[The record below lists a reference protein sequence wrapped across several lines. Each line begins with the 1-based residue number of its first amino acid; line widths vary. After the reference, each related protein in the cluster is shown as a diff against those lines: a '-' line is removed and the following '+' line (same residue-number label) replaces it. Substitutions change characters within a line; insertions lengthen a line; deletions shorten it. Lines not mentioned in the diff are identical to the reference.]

1 MAASVPSVSGSRR
14 VRRRVLALT
23 TALGSLALFPAL
35 AHAQATGEVKLPTQG
50 KVTSGVAEITT
61 PGDGQ
66 LNVKLKTGSTVI
78 EWNGFN
84 IPEDSAAKFTNGTNA
99 ANVAVLNKDVSTNVS
114 QLLGRLE
121 SDKGVAVWVYNPNG
135 IVVGQGAV
143 LNTGSLVL
151 TTLKPTD
158 NILDSGSDASFNF
171 KADAGK
177 GGSSI
182 TVANGAQIT
191 LKGGNR
197 GLVMVAP
204 KIEAAG
210 TFDAGDQDLAF
221 VTASDVTL
229 TYNQNSPL
237 SVTLKSG
244 TEVKGRSQYV
254 SGTVAGRNAIFALA
268 SKSDI
273 TDSLLQVDGNVT
285 ATAGSRGIVL
295 SAGKPGAGIDGVE
308 VARNAAGIDGSVALA
323 VGGALST
330 KTNGSVLASASG
342 AATFGGDIVSARAV
356 GIEAQAALD
365 VAGSVRAAG
374 NLTFAGAGV
383 TLGGANAV
391 EQTAGG
397 KISVRSTDGNITG
410 RGALTLRSG
419 AGGNDSLILRTE
431 GAKAG
436 DILLGTESALNAG
449 GRDGRLTLEL
459 RDAANAVSIGDVAA
473 STLRWKVGN
482 GGPNEK
488 LTLTSGVTLGDVKI
502 DNGLSIEAA
511 SIATGAV
518 DAGGEINLKS
528 AAGIS
533 TAALLAGDAVTLSAV
548 GDIAVTGDIRAGTR
562 SDVTIDAPGAITLRG
577 VRAGEDIV
585 IGGTKPATSVAV
597 TGAVDAGANYKIN
610 ADRVILGGSGAVQ
623 QAAAGA
629 ITITA
634 GSGGITG
641 LSGLT
646 LLSDSNDNDR
656 GNLTLAIDPARVA
669 AAAGGGAIDFAADTK
684 LSGGTDRSTTVEI
697 RSADAAGA
705 VSLGDVEARALSGAV
720 GSDEFADGLTRTGAL
735 RTGAVS
741 LRENLILSGSAVET
755 GALST
760 EGAVRLI
767 ASEGGITTGAITAL
781 GSASAEAAG
790 ALTVGKVSAREVKL
804 SGSTVA
810 AGALTATNGGV
821 GVSASTGDV
830 TAAAISATRN
840 VSVKAP
846 GAITLG
852 GIAAGGTAN
861 AQAGAA
867 LTIGGDV
874 SASAMTLSGSTIVA
888 GALTTTDEGVIATAT
903 EGSIVTNAIASA
915 REVALTAPGS
925 ILTGSITASGSATAE
940 AVGALT
946 VGTVSA
952 REVKL
957 SGAAVDAGALTA
969 TNGGVGVT
977 ASTGGVTTAAI
988 SATRNVS
995 VKAPGAITLGGITAG
1010 GTAAAQ
1016 TDAALT
1022 IGGRVSG
1029 TGVTLSGSTVQAK
1042 AVAAT
1047 AGGLRIGA
1055 TEGGITTAA
1064 LSASQ
1069 GISITAPG
1077 ALSVGALTAGGAI
1090 VADVGGALTVG
1101 GDVDAGELT
1110 LRGNAVA
1117 LDGQSVR
1124 SAGKIDLLARS
1135 GGIASRGALALTSTS
1150 GDEADFIRLQ
1160 AAGPEGIVLADGS
1173 TITGGANRALD
1184 VRIFNGVADAPL
1196 VLGDV
1201 TARSLGMLDQLDG
1214 GQGGAFRS
1222 QGSLTFGRLNLVQGF
1237 AAESLGGD
1245 VTVEAIAVT
1254 GQGQGIDLRASNG
1267 TLSIQNDL
1275 STSGAITLASGTA
1288 LSLGRVESRDA
1299 AVSLTSAG
1307 AVSAGTLLGKTGV
1320 TATGA
1325 TLTVGDAQGGA
1336 IDLTATAGN
1345 LSLGRADGS
1354 AVRLSAAGGAISTT
1368 GEVIARAGAVDF
1380 AAAGDITAAG
1390 RIDAQSGGVR
1400 LQSTGGTVAAT
1411 GGIGATGDVTLAGS
1425 ALTLRGAQ
1433 RAGGSYTATA
1443 SAGGIANGGG
1453 LSIRAGANGADGAT
1467 LTLSATGGAIA
1478 LDGAVLD
1485 AGTLGAVGLSTDGGG
1500 IAVGNVTTA
1509 SLTATGATAA
1519 GSAIRTGNLT
1529 LGGPL
1534 TLQAAGDVITGRID
1548 AAGAATIASDAGNT
1562 TVGDVTTDGAVA
1574 LSGGSVRFG
1583 ALRAASLTATAAT
1596 GALTGGDVTT
1606 GGAVAIDA
1614 GAGSVTLGE
1623 VTTTQGAVSL
1633 LAGAGL
1639 TAARVAAGGTATL
1652 TSTGA
1657 GFNTSVAN
1665 GVSSGGSLTIGSGG
1679 DIVTPSLESG
1689 GDLTILAPNGALRS
1703 EGGNGVDLVWRT
1715 GSAFTLAVGTDAQLG
1730 DVIGGGDI
1738 SISAR
1743 SLSARNVNG
1752 GTNAVTLRA
1761 TGGDLTISGSVTGG
1775 AVTLDSVGAT
1785 RLGTVDASGALVLGG
1800 GQRLSFTD
1808 VSGATIKAS
1817 GGFITG
1823 NSVRSLGTAALAGD
1837 GVLIGTIG
1845 AAGAL
1850 SVDSGAGDLSLGT
1863 VGGGSTVTLGTAGS
1877 ATLGSVTAAQAL
1889 TLNAGTLSFGELAGN
1904 TVGVTAGSIDGG
1916 TLRATDAATVV
1927 GTGVAIDAVDAG
1939 GTLAINAGTGA
1950 LSLGTATSRG
1960 VTLSGGSAAL
1970 ASVSAT
1976 ETLKLTIAQ
1985 DLSFGELSGGS
1996 VEASAGAVEGDTL
2009 RATGAATV
2017 RGTGIAID
2025 TTEVGGALSLDAGVG
2040 ALTLGTAT
2048 GKSVTLSGG
2057 SATLGTI
2064 AATEALKLT
2073 IGEDLSF
2080 GELSGGSVE
2089 ASAGAIDGDTLRST
2103 GTSTVRGTRIAI
2115 DTTEVGGVLSLDAG
2129 VGALTLGTAMGKSVT
2144 LAGGSATL
2152 GTVAATEGLKL
2163 TVGEDLSF
2171 GELSGESVEASAGAI
2186 YGDTL
2191 QSTGAASVRG
2201 TGIAIGTADV
2211 GGALAID
2218 AGAGSLTL
2226 GSVDGRGDV
2235 GLTAGGGA
2243 TLGRVAAAQALI
2255 VAIGGDLSF
2264 TELAGGSIGGSAGA
2278 VRGAAL
2284 RATGAVDLRGGTIEL
2299 TSADAGGAL
2308 ALTATDGGLVLG
2320 SASAGGDVAVG
2331 ASDLLR
2337 VDGAV
2342 TAGGDYRVT
2351 GGSVQLGGAGVTQR
2365 AGGAVTVT
2373 ATSGD
2378 IRGGSGL
2385 TLVSG
2390 AGGAGGA
2397 MVLDAA
2403 GGIELGDTVLQ
2414 AQPGSG
2420 AALGLRAGSGRAIR
2434 LGSVEAGS
2442 IGGFD
2447 GTNALDRLVH
2457 DGNFETGDLRVGRM
2471 AVTLG
2476 AGDLRTGRI
2485 DSSGALAIEAAA
2497 GAVTTGD
2504 LNAAS
2509 LDLRSGNG
2517 LAIGTAKVVG
2527 AAALRGGAIIAAGVE
2542 AGTLTVETP
2551 GSLSGIDGGRVSLR
2565 TTAGDLSVDAGSARL
2580 DRVESAGAIG
2590 LRGGRIDVA
2599 GPIAAARQLL
2609 VEAREALAI
2618 GDASA
2623 GGDLT
2628 LGSAGELSAGALG
2641 TKGTLKADGATMT
2654 IGSARADGGL
2664 ALTSG
2669 GALSLGSG
2677 TANGIAIDAAGLAT
2691 VGALSGGSSIDLV
2704 AGDAELTGDVRAS
2717 TVRFATRD
2725 PARTALR
2732 IGDGTESDGF
2742 HLSNAEVAR
2751 VGADT
2756 LRFDAATGK
2765 LEVGGLS
2772 LAAAAGRTIE
2782 MLSTG
2787 DVEVTGV
2794 VSSTGTGRSIRIGG
2808 DAGAGNAGTI
2818 HVIATSDAGGR
2829 LLVDGADLEL
2839 RGDRIAVGLE
2849 PNFIGTLLPG
2859 DAGRDQAAALIGNP
2873 NSVLYNPQLGGGF
2886 FDPSATT
2893 TVAARSL
2900 TVRFGDYALFQN
2912 TAIAGETSG
2921 MVLGG
2926 ADVPI
2931 APALRVSSY
2940 GTPGL
2945 GSVAVFGRINGIA
2958 GASAALI
2965 GRPVI
2970 DIDPGLLG
2978 SSRINGCLAGSGA
2991 GCLTTIVI
2999 QPTLQVFEWDS
3010 QAVFGISQDVAV
3022 PFTPIVGGNN
3032 EELLTGL
3039 PALAPEAPETSRQPS
3054 AAREPQQ

>member
-14 VRRRVLALT
+14 LRRRVLALT
-23 TALGSLALFPAL
+23 TALGSLSLFPAL
-35 AHAQATGEVKLPTQG
+35 AHAQVTGEVKLPAQG
-50 KVTSGVAEITT
+50 KVTSGAADIT
-61 PGDGQ
+61 PGNGRLDV
-66 LNVKLKTGSTVI
+66 NLKTKNTVI
-78 EWNGFN
+78 EWNGFS
-84 IPEDSAAKFTNGTNA
+84 IPEDATAKFANGTREQ
-99 ANVAVLNKDVSTNVS
+99 NVAVLNKDTSSNIS

-135 IVVGQGAV
+135 ILVGSNAV

-151 TTLKPTD
+151 TTLKPTYGGGFS
-158 NILDSGSDASFNF
+158 DSVNF
-171 KADAGK
+171 KAEAGA
-177 GGSSI
+177 GGSAI
-182 TVANGAQIT
+182 TVANGAQIM
-191 LKGGNR
+191 LKGGTR

-210 TFDAGDQDLAF
+210 TFDAGDQDVAF

-273 TDSLLQVDGNVT
+273 TDSLLQVDANVT
-285 ATAGSRGIVL
+285 ATAGARGIVL
-295 SAGKPGAGIDGVE
+295 SSGKSGEDVDGVGF
-308 VARNAAGIDGSVALA
+308 ARDADGVDGRAALT
-323 VGGALST
+323 VGGPLST
-330 KTNGSVLASASG
+330 TQSGSVLASASG
-342 AATFGGDIVSARAV
+342 AATFSGDIVSARSI
-356 GIEAQAALD
+356 GIDAQGALA
-365 VAGSVRAAG
+365 VAGSVRAAD
-374 NLTFAGAGV
+374 NLAFAGAGV
-383 TLGGANAV
+383 TLGGAAAV

-397 KISVRSTDGNITG
+397 RLLVRSKAGNITG
-410 RGALTLRSG
+410 RGALTLTSG
-419 AGGNDSLILRTE
+419 ARGDDSLILRTE
-431 GAKAG
+431 GATAG
-436 DILLGTESALNAG
+436 DILLGAESALNVG
-449 GRDGRLTLEL
+449 SRGGRLTLEL
-459 RDAANAVSIGDVAA
+459 RDAANAVSIGDVTA
-473 STLRWKVGN
+473 STLRWKVGSDRSS
-482 GGPNEK
+482 EK
-488 LTLTSGVTLGDVKI
+488 LMLTSGVALGDVTI
-502 DNGLSIEAA
+502 GNALLIEAA
-511 SIATGAV
+511 SITTGAI
-518 DAGGEINLKS
+518 DAGAEINLKS

-533 TAALLAGDAVTLSAV
+533 GAALLSGDAVTLSAL
-548 GDIAVTGDIRAGTR
+548 GDIAVTGDIRAGTF
-562 SDVTIDAPGAITLRG
+562 SGVTIDAPGAISLQG
-577 VRAGEDIV
+577 MRAGGNVV
-585 IGGTKPATSVAV
+585 IGGTGPAASVAV
-597 TGAVDAGANYKIN
+597 GGAVDAGGAYEIN
-610 ADRVILGGSGAVQ
+610 ADRVILGGSDAVRQ
-623 QAAAGA
+623 VAAGA

-646 LLSDSNDNDR
+646 LLSDSNDNGR

-669 AAAGGGAIDFAADTK
+669 AAGGGAIDFASDTK
-684 LSGGTDRSTTVEI
+684 LSGGTDRTAAVEI

-720 GSDEFADGLTRTGAL
+720 GSDAFADGITRTGVL

-741 LRENLILSGSAVET
+741 LRENLILSGNAVET
-755 GALST
+755 GALSSG
-760 EGAVRLI
+760 GAVRLT
-767 ASEGGITTGAITAL
+767 ASDGGIATGGITAL
-781 GSASAEAAG
+781 GSTSAEAAG

-810 AGALTATNGGV
+810 AGALTATSGGV

-840 VSVKAP
+840 VSVKTP

-867 LTIGGDV
+867 LTTGGDV

-946 VGTVSA
+946 VGTVLA
-952 REVKL
+952 REVTL
-957 SGAAVDAGALTA
+957 SGASVDAGALTA
-969 TNGGVGVT
+969 TDGGVGVT
-977 ASTGGVTTAAI
+977 ANTGGVTTGAI
-988 SATRNVS
+988 AATRNVS
-995 VKAPGAITLGGITAG
+995 VKASGATALGGIVAG

-1029 TGVTLSGSTVQAK
+1029 TAVTLSGSTVQTE
-1042 AVAAT
+1042 AVAART
-1047 AGGLRIGA
+1047 GSVRIGA
-1055 TEGGITTAA
+1055 TEGEITTAA
-1064 LSASQ
+1064 ISAAQ
-1069 GISITAPG
+1069 GMSVTAPG
-1077 ALSVGALTAGGAI
+1077 ALRVGALTAGGAV

-1110 LRGNAVA
+1110 LRGNSVA
-1117 LDGQSVR
+1117 LDGQNVR

-1214 GQGGAFRS
+1214 AQGGAFRS
-1222 QGSLTFGRLNLVQGF
+1222 QGSLAFGRLDLVQGF

-1254 GQGQGIDLRASNG
+1254 GQGQGIDLRASTG
-1267 TLSIQNDL
+1267 TLAIQSDL
-1275 STSGAITLASGTA
+1275 STSGAITLESGTA

-1307 AVSAGTLLGKTGV
+1307 AVTAGTLLGATGV

-1336 IDLTATAGN
+1336 IDLAATAGT
-1345 LSLGRADGS
+1345 LSLGRADGN

-1380 AAAGDITAAG
+1380 SAMGDITAAG

-1400 LQSTGGTVAAT
+1400 LQSTGGAIAAT

-1425 ALTLRGAQ
+1425 ALTLGNAQ
-1433 RAGGSYTATA
+1433 VAGGSYTATA
-1443 SAGGIANGGG
+1443 TAGGITNGGG
-1453 LSIRAGANGADGAT
+1453 LSIRSGANGAEGAK
-1467 LTLSATGGAIA
+1467 LTLSASGGAIA
-1478 LDGAVLD
+1478 LAGAALD
-1485 AGTLGAVGLSTDGGG
+1485 AGTLGAVDLSTDGGG
-1500 IAVGNVTTA
+1500 IAVGDVTAA
-1509 SLTATGATAA
+1509 SLVATGATAA
-1519 GSAIRTGNLT
+1519 GATIRTGNLA

-1534 TLQAAGDVITGRID
+1534 TLQAAGDVTTGRID
-1548 AAGAATIASDAGNT
+1548 AAGAVTIASDAGNT
-1562 TVGDVTTDGAVA
+1562 AVGDVTTDGVVA

-1614 GAGSVTLGE
+1614 GAGGVTLGQ
-1623 VTTTQGAVSL
+1623 VTTGQGNVSI
-1633 LAGAGL
+1633 LAGVGL
-1639 TAARVAAGGTATL
+1639 TAAGVAAGGTATL
-1652 TSTGA
+1652 ASTGA
-1657 GFNTSVAN
+1657 SFDTTVAN
-1665 GVSSGGSLTIGSGG
+1665 GVSSGGSLEIRSGG
-1679 DIVTPSLESG
+1679 NIVTPSLRSG
-1689 GDLTILAPNGALRS
+1689 GDLTILAPNGALRA
-1703 EGGNGVDLVWRT
+1703 EGGNGVDLAWRS

-1743 SLSARNVNG
+1743 SLSARSVDG

-1761 TGGDLTISGSVTGG
+1761 TGGDLIVFGSVTGG
-1775 AVTLDSVGAT
+1775 DVTLDSVGAT
-1785 RLGTVDASGALVLGG
+1785 RLGTVDASGALVVGG

-1808 VSGATIKAS
+1808 ISGATIKAS

-1823 NSVRSLGTAALAGD
+1823 NSLRSLGAATLDGNGVSVGTVSTAGP
-1837 GVLIGTIG
+1837 
-1845 AAGAL
+1845 L
-1850 SVDSGAGDLSLGT
+1850 SVDAGAGDLSLGT
-1863 VGGGSTVTLGTAGS
+1863 VDGRGSVTLGTTGS
-1877 ATLGSVTAAQAL
+1877 TTLGSVTAAQAL
-1889 TLNAGTLSFGELAGN
+1889 TLNAGTLFFDELAGA

-1916 TLRATDAATVV
+1916 TLRATDAATVI
-1927 GTGVAIDAVDAG
+1927 GAGVAIEQVDASGTLSVDAG
-1939 GTLAINAGTGA
+1939 AGTLT
-1950 LSLGTATSRG
+1950 LGTAMGRG
-1960 VTLSGGSAAL
+1960 VTLSGGSATLGAI
-1970 ASVSAT
+1970 AAT
-1976 ETLKLTIAQ
+1976 EALKLSIGQ

-1996 VEASAGAVEGDTL
+1996 VEASAGAVDGDSL
-2009 RATGAATV
+2009 RSTGSATV
-2017 RGTGIAID
+2017 RGTGVAID
-2025 TTEVGGALSLDAGVG
+2025 TIDVGGALAVDAGAG
-2040 ALTLGTAT
+2040 TLTLGTAS
-2048 GKSVTLSGG
+2048 GGGVTLSGD

-2073 IGEDLSF
+2073 IGKDLSF
-2080 GELSGGSVE
+2080 RDLSGGSVE

-2103 GTSTVRGTRIAI
+2103 GSATVRGTGGAI
-2115 DTTEVGGVLSLDAG
+2115 DTIDAG
-2129 VGALTLGTAMGKSVT
+2129 GALAVDAGAGALTLGTVTGSSVA
-2144 LAGGSATL
+2144 LLGDSATL
-2152 GTVAATEGLKL
+2152 GAVNATGALKL
-2163 TVGEDLSF
+2163 TIAGDLSF
-2171 GELSGESVEASAGAI
+2171 SELRGGSVEASAGAI
-2186 YGDTL
+2186 DGDRL
-2191 QSTGAASVRG
+2191 RSTGSATVRG
-2201 TGIAIGTADV
+2201 TGVAIDTTDV

-2218 AGAGSLTL
+2218 AGAGGLTL
-2226 GSVDGRGDV
+2226 GSVNGRSSV

-2243 TLGRVAAAQALI
+2243 TLGRVAAAQSLT

-2264 TELAGGSIGGSAGA
+2264 TEVAGGSIGGTASA
-2278 VRGAAL
+2278 VRGEAL

-2299 TSADAGGAL
+2299 SSAAAGGAL
-2308 ALTATDGGLVLG
+2308 TLTATDGGLVLG
-2320 SASAGGDVAVG
+2320 SASAGDDVVFG

-2337 VDGAV
+2337 VDGGV
-2342 TAGGDYRVT
+2342 TAGGSYRVT
-2351 GGSVQLGGAGVTQR
+2351 GGSVQLGGAGITQR

-2378 IRGGSGL
+2378 IRSGSGL
-2385 TLVSG
+2385 TLISG
-2390 AGGAGGA
+2390 AGATGGA
-2397 MVLDAA
+2397 MILDAA
-2403 GGIELGDTVLQ
+2403 GGIELADTVLH

-2420 AALGLRAGSGRAIR
+2420 AALGLRAGSGRTIR

-2447 GTNALDRLVH
+2447 GTSALDRLVH
-2457 DGNFETGDLRVGRM
+2457 DGNFESGDLRVGRM

-2476 AGDLRTGRI
+2476 AGDVRTGRI

-2497 GAVTTGD
+2497 GAVATGD
-2504 LNAAS
+2504 LNAAN
-2509 LDLRSGNG
+2509 LNLRSGNE
-2517 LAIGTAKVVG
+2517 LALGTAKVGG
-2527 AAALRGGAIIAAGVE
+2527 AAALRGGAIVAAGVE

-2551 GSLSGIDGGRVSLR
+2551 GSLSGIDGRRVSLR
-2565 TTAGDLSVDAGSARL
+2565 TTAGDLSVEAGTARL
-2580 DRVESAGAIG
+2580 ENVESAGGIG

-2599 GPIAAARQLL
+2599 GPISAARQLL

-2618 GDASA
+2618 RDASA

-2628 LGSAGELSAGALG
+2628 LGSAADLSAGALDA
-2641 TKGTLKADGATMT
+2641 KGTLKVDAATVT
-2654 IGSARADGGL
+2654 IGSARADNGL
-2664 ALTSG
+2664 ALASG

-2677 TANGIAIDAAGLAT
+2677 TANGIAINAAGLAT
-2691 VGALSGGSSIDLV
+2691 VGALSGGSSIDLI
-2704 AGDAELTGDVRAS
+2704 AGDAELTGDVRAG

-2725 PARTALR
+2725 PGKTTLR
-2732 IGDGTESDGF
+2732 IGDGTKSDGF
-2742 HLSNAEVAR
+2742 RLSNAEVAR
-2751 VGADT
+2751 VGTDT
-2756 LRFDAATGK
+2756 LRFDAGTGA

-2772 LAAAAGRTIE
+2772 LAPAAGRAIE

-2787 DVEVTGV
+2787 DVQVTGV
-2794 VSSTGTGRSIRIGG
+2794 VSSTGTGRAIRIGG

-2818 HVIATSDAGGR
+2818 HVVATSAAGGR
-2829 LLVDGADLEL
+2829 LLLDGADLEL
-2839 RGDRIAVGLE
+2839 RGDRIAVGLA
-2849 PNFIGTLLPG
+2849 PGFVDTLLPG

-2921 MVLGG
+2921 VTLGG

-2940 GTPGL
+2940 GTSGL
-2945 GSVAVFGRINGIA
+2945 GSVAVFGRVNGID
-2958 GASAALI
+2958 GAAAALI

-3039 PALAPEAPETSRQPS
+3039 PALAPEAPEASRQPS
-3054 AAREPQQ
+3054 AAQEPQQ